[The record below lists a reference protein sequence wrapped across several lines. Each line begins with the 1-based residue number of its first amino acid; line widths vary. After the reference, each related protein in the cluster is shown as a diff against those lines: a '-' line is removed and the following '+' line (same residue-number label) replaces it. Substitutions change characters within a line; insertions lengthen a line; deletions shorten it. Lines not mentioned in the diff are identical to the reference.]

1 MRQEV
6 ETKPLN
12 KKNLQ
17 LFGLTFITIA
27 INITHQQQRQYLI
40 IN

>member
-12 KKNLQ
+12 KNLQ